1 MIQWLRL
8 CGRSNWPQPNELYS
22 RGKHAGSRGRARR
35 RLWKSARRPGPRPRP
50 CPSRWFRSS
59 PPTCPSPTSGSARS
73 TAIVNAQIQ
82 PQANGYLIRQ
92 NYREGA
98 QVAKGQVLFEIDPR
112 PFQAA
117 LDQAKGQLAQAQG
130 QVLQAQAQL
139 GLAEINVKRDT
150 PLAQARAIAQSQLDN
165 ESSRRRRPR
174 PPCKSAKAS
183 VAAAEAAVET
193 AQLNL
198 GFTHVRSLITGVAGQ
213 ATTQVGNLV
222 NTQSVLT
229 SVSQL
234 NPIKVY
240 FSISD
245 AEYLALIQRARG
257 AGGDLLKSETAIPLT
272 LTLANGE
279 VYPQKGHIV
288 FVDRQMNAQTG
299 AIRIAAV
306 FPNPGN
312 VLRPGQFGRVRGETA
327 TAPQCLAHPAG
338 CGAGAAGICSRSMSP
353 AATIRP
359 ISPRSNS
366 AHRSAPTG
374 WSKAGSHPG
383 AQVII
388 DNLQK
393 LREGAPV
400 SPHPAPAHRRLGHQ
414 RGREVTDVEVL
425 YSPPYRRHRYRHPD
439 GDPRHGVAGQPA
451 DFAVSRHRSAGN
463 SGDRHLPRRGREDRL
478 RRPSRRPSSS
488 R

>member
-8 CGRSNWPQPNELYS
+8 AAEATGRNRVNCIPGASMLVAVALIAGCGKAPASAGQPQALPVSVVQVEPSDVAVSNEWVGVLDGY
-22 RGKHAGSRGRARR
+22 
-35 RLWKSARRPGPRPRP
+35 
-50 CPSRWFRSS
+50 
-59 PPTCPSPTSGSARS
+59 
-73 TAIVNAQIQ
+73 VNAQIQ
-82 PQANGYLIRQ
+82 PQANGYLIKQ

-98 QVAKGQVLFEIDPR
+98 QVAKGQILFEIDPR

-165 ESSRRRRPR
+165 DVQQKAQTEASVE
-174 PPCKSAKAS
+174 SAKAS
-183 VAAAEAAVET
+183 VAAAQAAVEN

-229 SVSQL
+229 AVSQL
-234 NPIKVY
+234 DPIKVY

-257 AGGDLLKSETAIPLT
+257 AGGDLLKNETAIPLS

-279 VYPQKGHIV
+279 VYPSKGHIE

-299 AIRIAAV
+299 AIRIAAA
-306 FPNPGN
+306 FPNPN
-312 VLRPGQFGRVRGETA
+312 NILRPGQYGRVRGETQLRHNA
-327 TAPQCLAHPAG
+327 LLIPQVAVQELQG
-338 CGAGAAGICSRSMSP
+338 LQQIY
-353 AATIRP
+353 I
-359 ISPRSNS
+359 
-366 AHRSAPTG
+366 
-374 WSKAGSHPG
+374 AGSDNKAHLTTVQLGPQIGTNWLVEGGVAPG
-383 AQVII
+383 AQVIV
-388 DNLQK
+388 DNQQK

-400 SPHPAPAHRRLGHQ
+400 TPHPAPATVASASNAA
-414 RGREVTDVEVL
+414 GR
-425 YSPPYRRHRYRHPD
+425 
-439 GDPRHGVAGQPA
+439 
-451 DFAVSRHRSAGN
+451 
-463 SGDRHLPRRGREDRL
+463 
-478 RRPSRRPSSS
+478 
-488 R
+488 